1 MNVSVYDYLN
11 VRGKKKNGPKM
22 LLPWLL
28 SAIFYWD
35 CDCDAFLNVGTIV
48 RRHTL
53 RVPHPNTFG
62 SFPPTTSAPTI
73 TRNRH
78 VLQVLSDAM
87 ATRTKDSTTIQHL
100 HRHQSPKRNIVFQNT
115 NVYTEQIPFSSVVP
129 SENPYEMLV
138 PDIGSSV
145 EDDVRS
151 VLGLETKGSS
161 VLDVSVEFVDPHTGA
176 MSLCSKCFGES
187 LLPEMKDAVVGHL
200 TKILGLYQSILPST
214 TSSDVSSRYKARVV
228 GTRGRKRG
236 TKCPRW
242 HVDHVPVRLVM
253 SLVGPGCMYVTEES
267 AIDRTAL
274 NNLDL
279 TDTQTA
285 NNRIVSSP
293 HENDN
298 NNSST
303 SAGCMDQASAGTAV
317 LLMGRAWQEE
327 EEEEEGNA
335 KRRHDTQATP
345 LAAVHKSPELDLF
358 EGRVLLTVDVV
369 PTNLPPCSDH

>member
-1 MNVSVYDYLN
+1 MF
-11 VRGKKKNGPKM
+11 
-22 LLPWLL
+22 LLWL
-28 SAIFYWD
+28 SAIFY
-35 CDCDAFLNVGTIV
+35 CDCDAFSNVGTKV
-48 RRHTL
+48 TRHAL
-53 RVPHPNTFG
+53 RVPHPNMFG
-62 SFPPTTSAPTI
+62 GFPPTTVPTI

-78 VLQVLSDAM
+78 ALQVLSDAM
-87 ATRTKDSTTIQHL
+87 ATRTKDSTTTHHL
-100 HRHQSPKRNIVFQNT
+100 HHHQSPKRHIVFQNT
-115 NVYTEQIPFSSVVP
+115 NLYTEQIPFSPVVP

-145 EDDVRS
+145 KDDVRS
-151 VLGLETKGSS
+151 VLGLESMGSS

-176 MSLCSKCFGES
+176 MSMCSKCFGRS
-187 LLPEMKDAVVGHL
+187 LLPERKDAVVGHL
-200 TKILGLYQSILPST
+200 TKILGLYQSIIPST
-214 TSSDVSSRYKARVV
+214 SSSDGSIRYKARLVA
-228 GTRGRKRG
+228 TRGRKRG

-253 SLVGPGCMYVTEES
+253 SLVGPGCMYVTDES

-285 NNRIVSSP
+285 NHRIVSSP

-298 NNSST
+298 DNSST
-303 SAGCMDQASAGTAV
+303 SSGCMDQAPDGTAV

-327 EEEEEGNA
+327 EEGIE
-335 KRRHDTQATP
+335 KRRHDTRATP

-369 PTNLPPCSDH
+369 PTDLAPCSDH